1 MHRRLIGALAL
12 GALGCAPAAARQ
24 GAGGP
29 PTPKTAGGAGSPA
42 AAAAAAGAAGKTPL
56 KPFAELTKDA
66 TARPGFF
73 DTYEK
78 EGRVYLAVPKG
89 RLNENFLLSFQLAQ
103 GIGSRGIFGGT
114 MMSLFEP
121 AVVAMERHGDKIY
134 LVQKPLHYRAET
146 GSPTEK
152 AVQLSF
158 GTSVLDAAKVE
169 SVRPGV
175 DSAAVIDVTDWLIS
189 DLSGIGDALRF
200 AVATRPGTPGRASL
214 DKTRSFVESVKSFP
228 ENTNL
233 RAKLTF
239 APGEPV
245 DIGSVPDSRFIPV
258 SIHYT
263 LAKLPAQP
271 MKPRLGDDRMGYFMT
286 VFKDFS
292 RPDETFFTR
301 YVNRWRLECGAPA
314 SAGALCTPKKP
325 IVYYIDPNVPTE
337 YRPAMMAGVNKWA
350 KAFEAAGFKD
360 AIRAELLPD
369 SVDAEDIRYPTLRW
383 NTSDEPGY
391 GAIGPSIVDPR
402 TGEIL
407 DADILFEAN
416 MVQGFRYDWGVR
428 STAAQAVNAMFATP
442 VDEHGRELGEMA
454 ALGAELTAQGE
465 LLRTVLT
472 AKGEINPNDPVPME
486 FVNQA
491 ITWVT
496 MHEVGHTLG
505 LRHNFRSSADTPLDK
520 LHDAQWAEE
529 RGVFSSVM
537 EYPTVN
543 LAAAG
548 KPNGAYYN
556 PGAGSSDAWVISYGY
571 TPDDAR
577 AKLIARDAAKPGH
590 AYGTDEDARGAG
602 AIDPTVNVFDLGAD
616 PLAWGKERA
625 TLIRSLWPELP
636 KRALADDS
644 RYARLTQG
652 FQSLLNQ
659 YVAAVST
666 GVKYIGGQYQYRD
679 HVGDPGGRPPF
690 VAVPKAKQREALDF
704 LNSYAFG
711 EKSFDVP
718 REVLAQFG
726 ANRWSHWGV
735 NNTYAGR
742 IDYPLAEQVLGAQ
755 RALLDQVMQPFVFA
769 RIRDA
774 ETKFGAAEVLTIP
787 EYMGELTSAIWS
799 EVYGGGARNVSAN
812 RRDLQRTYIDRMSTL
827 VLDTPERM
835 PADARSVGRQQLKE
849 LKRRIDATSGAS
861 VNAYTRAHLAES
873 SARIGKVLEAELGAK

>member
-1 MHRRLIGALAL
+1 MQRRLIGVLAL
-12 GALGCAPAAARQ
+12 GAVGCAPVAARQ
-24 GAGGP
+24 GAGTAP
-29 PTPKTAGGAGSPA
+29 APKTAAAPGG
-42 AAAAAAGAAGKTPL
+42 AAAAGAAGKSAL

-78 EGRVYLAVPKG
+78 DGRVYLAVPKA
-89 RLNENFLLSFQLAQ
+89 RLNEDFLLSFQLAQ
-103 GIGSRGIFGGT
+103 GIGSRGLYGGT
-114 MMSLFEP
+114 MMSIFEP

-134 LVQKPLHYRAET
+134 LVQKPLHYRAAA
-146 GSPTEK
+146 GSPSEK
-152 AVQLSF
+152 AVNVSF

-175 DSAAVIDVTDWLIS
+175 DSAAVIDVTDWMLS
-189 DLSGIGDALRF
+189 DLSGIGDAMRF
-200 AVATRPGTPGRASL
+200 AVATRPGTPGRTTL
-214 DKTRSFVESVKSFP
+214 DKNRSFVESVKSFP

-239 APGEPV
+239 VPGEPV
-245 DIGSVPDSRFIPV
+245 GIGSVPDSRFIPV

-263 LAKLPAQP
+263 LAKLPAEP
-271 MKPRLGDDRMGYFMT
+271 MKPRLGDDRMGFFMT

-292 RPDETFFTR
+292 RADETFFTR
-301 YVNRWRLECGAPA
+301 YVNKWRLECGTPA
-314 SAGALCTPKKP
+314 AAGALCTPKKP
-325 IVYYIDPNVPTE
+325 IVYYIDTNVPEE
-337 YRPAMMAGVNKWA
+337 YRPAMIAGVNRWT

-360 AIRAELLPD
+360 AIRAEILPD
-369 SVDAEDIRYPTLRW
+369 SVDPEDIRYATLRW
-383 NTSDEPGY
+383 STSDEPGY

-407 DADILFEAN
+407 DADLLFEAN

-428 STAAQAVNAMFATP
+428 STAAQAVNAMFQTP

-454 ALGAELTAQGE
+454 SLGAELSAQGE
-465 LLRTVLT
+465 LLRTVLA

-496 MHEVGHTLG
+496 MHEVGHSLG

-577 AKLIARDAAKPGH
+577 AKQIAREAAKPGH

-602 AIDPTVNVFDLGAD
+602 AIDPTVNVYDLGAD

-659 YVAAVST
+659 YVSAVST

-704 LNSYAFG
+704 LNAYAFG

-726 ANRWSHWGV
+726 ANRWSHWGM

-774 ETKFGAAEVLTIP
+774 ETKFGASEVLTIP
-787 EYMGELTSAIWS
+787 EYMSELTGAIWS
-799 EVYGGGARNVSAN
+799 EVYGAGARNVSAN

-827 VLDTPERM
+827 VLDAPERM

-849 LKRRIDATSGAS
+849 LKRRIDASMGTK

-873 SARIGKVLEAELGAK
+873 SARIGKVLDAELGAK